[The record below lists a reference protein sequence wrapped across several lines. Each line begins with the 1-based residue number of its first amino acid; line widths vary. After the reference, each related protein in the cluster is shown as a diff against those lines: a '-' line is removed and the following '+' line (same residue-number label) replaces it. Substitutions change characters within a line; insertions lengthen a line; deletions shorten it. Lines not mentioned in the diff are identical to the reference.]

1 MHLLEQLLQ
10 KPEKKI
16 QNTLIEKTVIDY
28 FKYSLNIE
36 VYGEFPENPPETFL
50 IVEKTGSRREE
61 MIDFATIA
69 IQSYAKSLY
78 LAAELNLQVKSVME
92 DIVDLPSVSAAD
104 LNSDY
109 NFTDLSMKRYRYQ
122 AVYEITH
129 Y

>member
-1 MHLLEQLLQ
+1 M
-10 KPEKKI
+10 
-16 QNTLIEKTVIDY
+16 IEKTVMDY
-28 FKYSLNIE
+28 LKDSLNIE

-50 IVEKTGSRREE
+50 VVEKTGGRREE

-78 LAAELNLQVKSVME
+78 SAAELNLQVKAAME
-92 DIVDLPSVSAAD
+92 DVVDLPTVCAAD
-104 LNSDY
+104 LNGDY

>member
-1 MHLLEQLLQ
+1 M
-10 KPEKKI
+10 
-16 QNTLIEKTVIDY
+16 IEKIVIDY
-28 FKYSLNIE
+28 LKDSLEIE
-36 VYGEFPENPPETFL
+36 VYGEFPENPPGSFL
-50 IVEKTGSRREE
+50 IAEKTGGRREE

-69 IQSYAKSLY
+69 IQSYAPTLY
-78 LAAELNLQVKSVME
+78 SAAELNLRVKAAME
-92 DIVDLPSVSAAD
+92 DIVDLPSVNEAE